1 MENISKVVVVQCDSY
16 EIESVR
22 TAVKRGLNLLGG
34 AGQFAASGEKILIK
48 PNLLVG
54 DPPEKCVSPHPS
66 VFQAVLEELK
76 ATGANLS
83 YGDSP
88 AVGSLALAARYS
100 GLLAPAEHLG
110 VPMADFQTS
119 VTVPFPDGNL
129 IKQFTLVKDV
139 VETDGLISL
148 CKLKSHALT
157 RITGAVKNQFG
168 CVPGVLK
175 TEFHASLP
183 NPQVFS
189 RMLVDLNRLI
199 KPRLFIMDGIMAME
213 GNGPRNGTP
222 RKMRVILMSTD
233 PVALDATVCRLV
245 NLDEKMVDTIVFG
258 EQFGLGTA
266 KVELL
271 GDPIESF
278 ITPDFNV
285 NRQPAGLNTNRNVF
299 LSTLIRRYVSQRP
312 VIDPAKCTHCGK
324 CEEICPAQ
332 PKALS
337 WADGRKQPPVY
348 DYSLCIRCFCCQEI
362 CPHEAI
368 SVKTPMIRRI
378 LRG

>member
-1 MENISKVVVVQCDSY
+1 MDGTSKVVVVRCESY
-16 EIESVR
+16 DFETVQ
-22 TAVKRGLNLLGG
+22 AAFKRGLGLLGG
-34 AGQFAASGEKILIK
+34 ASQFAAVGEKILVK

-54 DPPEKCVSPHPS
+54 ESPDHCVSPNPAM
-66 VFQAVLEELK
+66 FQAVLEEFI
-76 ATGANLS
+76 ATGASLS
-83 YGDSP
+83 FGDSP
-88 AVGSLALAARYS
+88 AVGSLSMAARQS
-100 GLLAPAEHLG
+100 GLLPVAEKLG

-129 IKQFTLVKDV
+129 IKQFTLVKAAA
-139 VETDGLISL
+139 ETDGLISL

-175 TEFHASLP
+175 TEFHTSLP

-199 KPRLFIMDGIMAME
+199 KPRLFIMDGVMAME

-222 RKMRVILMSTD
+222 RKMNVILMSTD
-233 PVALDATVCRLV
+233 PVALDATVCKLV
-245 NLDEKMVDTIVFG
+245 NLDPKLVDTIGFG
-258 EQFGLGTA
+258 EQFGLGSTRI
-266 KVELL
+266 EYL
-271 GDPIESF
+271 GDPVETF

-285 NRQPAGLNTNRNVF
+285 NREPPGSNSNRSPFVA
-299 LSTLIRRYVSQRP
+299 TLIRRYVSQRP
-312 VIDPAKCTHCGK
+312 VIDPEKCTRCGK

-348 DYSLCIRCFCCQEI
+348 DYSLCIRCFCCQEM

-368 SVKTPMIRRI
+368 SVKTPLIRR
-378 LRG
+378 LVRG

>member
-1 MENISKVVVVQCDSY
+1 MENTSKVVLINCDSY
-16 EIESVR
+16 EIGTVR
-22 TAVKRGLNLLGG
+22 DAVKRGLDLLGG
-34 AGQFAASGEKILIK
+34 AGQFATPGEKILVK

-54 DPPEKCVSPHPS
+54 DPPDKCVSPHPS
-66 VFQAVLEELK
+66 VFQAVLEEFK
-76 ATGANLS
+76 QTGATLS

-88 AVGSLALAARYS
+88 AVGSLSLAARYS
-100 GLLAPAEHLG
+100 GLLASAEQLG

-157 RITGAVKNQFG
+157 RLTGAVKNQFG

-175 TEFHASLP
+175 SEFHASLP
-183 NPQVFS
+183 NHQVFS

-222 RKMRVILMSTD
+222 KKMHVILMSTD

-245 NLDEKMVDTIVFG
+245 NLDQKLVDTIVFG
-258 EQFGLGTA
+258 EEFGLGTTN
-266 KVELL
+266 VEIL
-271 GDPIESF
+271 GDPIEAF
-278 ITPDFNV
+278 ISPDFKV
-285 NRQPAGLNTNRNVF
+285 NRERAESTTGRNSFFTTVM
-299 LSTLIRRYVSQRP
+299 RRFVSQRP
-312 VIDPAKCTHCGK
+312 VIDPEKCTRCGK

-332 PKALS
+332 PKALT
-337 WADGRKQPPVY
+337 WEDGRKQPPVY
-348 DYSLCIRCFCCQEI
+348 DYSLCIRCFCCQET

-368 SVKTPMIRRI
+368 SVKTPVLGRLIHR
-378 LRG
+378 

>member
-1 MENISKVVVVQCDSY
+1 MEDNSKVVVVRCESY
-16 EIESVR
+16 EIDTVR
-22 TAVKRGLNLLGG
+22 SAIKRGLDLLGG
-34 AGQFAASGEKILIK
+34 AGQFASAGEKILVK

-54 DPPEKCVSPHPS
+54 DPPDKCVSPYLS

-76 ATGANLS
+76 ATGASLT

-88 AVGSLALAARYS
+88 AVGGLAMAARFS
-100 GLLAPAEHLG
+100 GLQSVAEQLG
-110 VPMADFQTS
+110 VPMADFQTGT
-119 VTVPFPDGNL
+119 TVPFPEGNL
-129 IKQFTLVKDV
+129 VKQFTLVKDV
-139 VETDGLISL
+139 VEADGLVSV

-175 TEFHASLP
+175 TEFHTSLP

-199 KPRLFIMDGIMAME
+199 KPRLFIMDGVMAME

-222 RKMRVILMSTD
+222 KKMNVILMSTD

-245 NLDEKMVDTIVFG
+245 NLDASLVDTIGFG
-258 EQFGLGTA
+258 EQFGLGSTSI
-266 KVELL
+266 EYL
-271 GDPIESF
+271 GDPVETF
-278 ITPDFNV
+278 IAPDFKV
-285 NRQPAGLNTNRNVF
+285 NREPAGSDSKRSPF
-299 LSTLIRRYVSQRP
+299 IATLIRRYVSQRP
-312 VIDPAKCTHCGK
+312 VIDPNKCTRCGK

-337 WADGRKQPPVY
+337 WANGRKQPPVY

-368 SVKTPMIRRI
+368 SVKTPLIRRI